1 VIPLV
6 EVVKNVVCPFC
17 GCLCDDIEVM
27 VEDGHIVGTK
37 NACRIGH
44 AKFMHFEGS
53 VRYTE
58 PLIRESKKEDF
69 KKTDYDT
76 AIEESAR
83 LLVESKLPL
92 MYGFSSISC
101 EAQREAILIGEKIG
115 AIVDNTATV

>member
-1 VIPLV
+1 LV
-6 EVVKNVVCPFC
+6 EIVKNVVCPFC
-17 GCLCDDIEVM
+17 GCLCDDIEIM
-27 VEDGHIVGTK
+27 IEDGHIVGTR

-58 PLIRESKKEDF
+58 PMIRENKKDNF

-92 MYGFSSISC
+92 LYGFSSISC